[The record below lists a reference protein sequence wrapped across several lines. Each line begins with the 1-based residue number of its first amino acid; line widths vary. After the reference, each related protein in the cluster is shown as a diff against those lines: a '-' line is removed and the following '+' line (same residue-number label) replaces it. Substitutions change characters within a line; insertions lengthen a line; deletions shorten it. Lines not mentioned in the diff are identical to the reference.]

1 MRPSRFASLLLT
13 ALFAAAALPA
23 ETLSLDKAAAASAAK
38 NPALKQAF
46 NSLDQARDRHLAAL
60 AAFLPKLSLS
70 AGQTQSGPYDPLSGS
85 LGTFDGGRSGTSL
98 GLSASQNLF
107 RGFGDLAALRQAQ
120 AALNSAEEDLRLAKA
135 KAAYD
140 VRVAWSQLRFAQEQA
155 DLNTDINKRRDDNV
169 ALVRLRFEAGREN
182 KGAVLQ
188 TEAQAI
194 QAKADARRSLR
205 DLASARRSLAKALGQ
220 DGSAGL
226 NADGELAVPAAPA
239 EGDDA
244 TLAESLP
251 GVRKASLALEQAQA
265 VLDGDTAD
273 WLPSLN
279 ASGSINRGGTDWLPQ
294 QGSWSLGLSL
304 SWNFFN
310 GFADV
315 ASRRSDVSGVQ
326 SQRLALD
333 DARRQALLDLGDA
346 RDNLQDS
353 LDQLEVREAFLKAAE
368 ARADIARAQ
377 YTQGL
382 IGFEDWDRIESDLIS
397 ARTSS
402 LSGRLGAAL
411 SGYAWAKA
419 LTQGWEP

>member
-1 MRPSRFASLLLT
+1 MRSFIFLSLL
-13 ALFAAAALPA
+13 AVFAGAAALPA
-23 ETLSLDKAAAASAAK
+23 ESLNVEKASTAAAAK
-38 NPALKQAF
+38 NPALKQAL
-46 NSLDQARDRHLAAL
+46 NGVDQARDRYLAAL
-60 AAFLPKLSLS
+60 AAFLPRLNLSSGLS
-70 AGQTQSGPYDPLSGS
+70 QSGAYDPLSGS
-85 LGTFDGGRSGTSL
+85 FGDFSGGHSGTSL

-107 RGFGDLAALRQAQ
+107 RGFGDLAALRQAE
-120 AALNSAEEDLRLAKA
+120 ASLHSTEEDLRLIRAKT
-135 KAAYD
+135 AYD
-140 VRVAWSQLRFAQEQA
+140 VRVAWSQLRFAQDQA
-155 DLNTDINKRRDDNV
+155 DQNADIAKRRDDNV
-169 ALVRLRFEAGREN
+169 ALVRLRYDAGREN
-182 KGAVLQ
+182 KGAVMQ

-194 QAKADARRSLR
+194 QAKADARRAAR
-205 DLASARRSLAKALGQ
+205 DLASARRSLAKTLGQ
-220 DGSAGL
+220 DSSANL

-244 TLAESLP
+244 KVAETLP
-251 GVRKASLALEQAQA
+251 NVRKASLSVDQAQA
-265 VLDGDTAD
+265 ALDGDTAD

-279 ASGSINRGGTDWLPQ
+279 ASGSINRSGDAWAPQ

-310 GFADV
+310 GLADFN
-315 ASRRSDVSGVQ
+315 SRRSDASGLQ

-346 RDNLQDS
+346 RDNLQDN
-353 LDQLEVREAFLKAAE
+353 LDQLEVRDAFLKAAE

-397 ARTSS
+397 SRTSS
-402 LSGRLGAAL
+402 LSGRLNAAI